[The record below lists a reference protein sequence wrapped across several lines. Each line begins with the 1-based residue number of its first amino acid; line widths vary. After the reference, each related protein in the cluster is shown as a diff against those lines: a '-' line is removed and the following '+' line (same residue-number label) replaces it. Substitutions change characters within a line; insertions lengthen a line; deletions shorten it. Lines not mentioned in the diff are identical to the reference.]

1 MPAHRAGG
9 RRAAPFLSIVVRLRE
24 TPLRD
29 HPAPARRAYTSRA
42 VLLTGIGL
50 LLAGAAITPA
60 KAQTASANEAKV
72 VKAFEGVRDQ
82 YRTLVTCTYMSEG
95 MDGSIGI
102 AWSDQLD
109 EAAQFLSALHLSQ
122 NTTKRLIEAANE
134 ARLQPDRK
142 ARLRDVIQLCSNNGK
157 LLADFNKLIF
167 PDLLAALRQATGQ
180 PPR

>member
-1 MPAHRAGG
+1 
-9 RRAAPFLSIVVRLRE
+9 
-24 TPLRD
+24 LRD

-82 YRTLVTCTYMSEG
+82 YRTLVTCTYMTEG

-102 AWSDQLD
+102 A
-109 EAAQFLSALHLSQ
+109 
-122 NTTKRLIEAANE
+122 
-134 ARLQPDRK
+134 
-142 ARLRDVIQLCSNNGK
+142 
-157 LLADFNKLIF
+157 
-167 PDLLAALRQATGQ
+167 
-180 PPR
+180 